1 MSRTSILGPP
11 MSYVDGP
18 RRILGT
24 LVDIVILATELAAN
38 SGGQLIRCLMDRT
51 KLSPVKMN
59 ASSNTADDKLGT
71 EVLVKNLEQ
80 DSAEQEVEKLATV
93 VPRISPL
100 PHPRLVSAVCG
111 FAKDTNLYP
120 SYSRGK
126 YGEDA
131 WFKAST
137 AAADAL
143 GVADGVGGWRM
154 YGVDPGQ
161 FSMFLMR
168 SCERLVLAPNF
179 DAQRPNL
186 LISRAYCDLMEQKH
200 PVLGSSTA
208 CILTLCREDSMLYAA
223 NIGDSG
229 FIVVRNGAIVCR
241 SAEQQHFFN
250 TPFQLSGPPP
260 GHGLSVLTDGPECA
274 DSIKFACM
282 LGDVILL
289 ATDGVYDN
297 VPDDLLIRVL
307 NEVSGVSDAVQLQM
321 SANCIALM
329 ARTLSFNPD
338 HDSPFSQNARKQN
351 IESPGGK
358 PDDITV
364 ILASVI

>member
-18 RRILGT
+18 RRIFGT
-24 LVDIVILATELAAN
+24 LVDIAILATELAAN
-38 SGGQLIRCLMDRT
+38 GGGQLIRNLMDRT
-51 KLSPVKMN
+51 KLSPAKIYGL
-59 ASSNTADDKLGT
+59 SNTADEMLGMELLAKKT
-71 EVLVKNLEQ
+71 EQ
-80 DSAEQEVEKLATV
+80 YEVEKLTS
-93 VPRISPL
+93 IL

-111 FAKDTNLYP
+111 FAKDANLYP

-154 YGVDPGQ
+154 YGIDPGQ
-161 FSMFLMR
+161 FSTFLMR

-179 DAQRPNL
+179 DAQRPDL
-186 LISRAYCDLMEQKH
+186 LIARAYCDLMEQKH

-208 CILTLCREDSMLYAA
+208 CILTLRREDSMLYAA

-229 FIVVRNGAIVCR
+229 FMVVRNGAIVCR

-260 GHGLSVLTDGPECA
+260 GQGMYVLTDGPECA
-274 DSIKFACM
+274 DTIQFACM
-282 LGDVILL
+282 VGDVLLL

-338 HDSPFSQNARKQN
+338 YDSPFSQNARKQN